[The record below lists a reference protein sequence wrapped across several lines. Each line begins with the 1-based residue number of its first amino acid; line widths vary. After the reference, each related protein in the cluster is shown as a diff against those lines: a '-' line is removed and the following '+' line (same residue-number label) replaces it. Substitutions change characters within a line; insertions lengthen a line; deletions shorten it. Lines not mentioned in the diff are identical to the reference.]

1 MDMVTGLPRS
11 HGFLGY
17 LNMVDTYSGYV
28 IPVAV
33 KSENSQDIANVIEQY
48 LIRPFGPPIQISSD
62 NASNLQGPP
71 IRKLLNFYNISQ
83 RFTVP
88 YSPES
93 HGLVEIQ
100 NRYVTEL
107 VRIFTDQ
114 FQCLWPDVLTLS
126 AMVLNSVPRP
136 QLMGHSPYFI
146 MFGHEPFGNE
156 NMDIINEKFLD
167 INDFV
172 AHSQNNKNYVKLVR
186 EFLVLKRAQNNKN
199 RNRKMKSFP
208 KNTLVF
214 VKDNRPKIHKK
225 SKPVYFKVPEKVIT
239 EYSCTVY
246 TTDIF
251 GKVKK
256 HSKNNLKKASDRSL
270 ELFGRLPEDIKLIL
284 GDEFNTEKWNEIKD
298 SGIVPLYL
306 QDIDISVDLERV
318 TRNNLPKDTH
328 LLNVPIDPTAS
339 IPADGPNV
347 NKDDDDENEEEDF
360 DEIFSDKILENLN
373 VLNDNDMLNGNVELR
388 DVPKLIENLN
398 VGVPPPGGSLIE
410 DGDVTVPLTG
420 PAIPHP
426 SEIHIGNILPEGTTR
441 RRTIRFDLPVTR

>member
-1 MDMVTGLPRS
+1 LFELNINIVLTHVEGPKNAVADFLSRIYYVPETKSPKDSLGPKSAQHINSSFNPFPVFTCLDEEQPETNKLLLSENFGFAPESLQSMLTLPNIRSEQEKDPLLSTFLDKLDDGIKVKNYSLIKNVLHKANKNHAVPYVIVVPAKLIPIVIALYHFKTPKKLLATIRLKYFWHKMFENIQEFCKGCILCSIFKHDKTGKTEIGTPRLTLRPGAEWQMDMVTGLPRS

-48 LIRPFGPPIQISSD
+48 IIRPFGPPIQISSD

-114 FQCLWPDVLTLS
+114 FQCLWPDILTLS

-156 NMDIINEKFLD
+156 NMEIINEKFLD
-167 INDFV
+167 INKFV
-172 AHSQNNKNYVKLVR
+172 AHSQNNKNYVKLVK
-186 EFLVLKRAQNNKN
+186 EFLVLKRAQNNKKKI
-199 RNRKMKSFP
+199 RK
-208 KNTLVF
+208 
-214 VKDNRPKIHKK
+214 
-225 SKPVYFKVPEKVIT
+225 
-239 EYSCTVY
+239 
-246 TTDIF
+246 
-251 GKVKK
+251 
-256 HSKNNLKKASDRSL
+256 
-270 ELFGRLPEDIKLIL
+270 
-284 GDEFNTEKWNEIKD
+284 
-298 SGIVPLYL
+298 
-306 QDIDISVDLERV
+306 
-318 TRNNLPKDTH
+318 
-328 LLNVPIDPTAS
+328 
-339 IPADGPNV
+339 
-347 NKDDDDENEEEDF
+347 
-360 DEIFSDKILENLN
+360 
-373 VLNDNDMLNGNVELR
+373 
-388 DVPKLIENLN
+388 
-398 VGVPPPGGSLIE
+398 
-410 DGDVTVPLTG
+410 
-420 PAIPHP
+420 
-426 SEIHIGNILPEGTTR
+426 
-441 RRTIRFDLPVTR
+441 